1 MLRTLWFSS
10 RARGWAAQI
19 ALLGGLL
26 ALLWWLA
33 GNTVENLVVRG
44 IRTGF
49 DYLWRPTGFP
59 ISESI
64 VTYSPS
70 DNYFWAYVVGV
81 TNTLWLSFLT
91 IAFATML
98 GLFVGL
104 SRRSDH
110 PFLSRLA
117 GIYVTILRNVPLIVQ
132 LLFWY
137 GLAISAFPPPLEAL
151 NPLPGLFLTL
161 RGVYAPSLEMAPGGG
176 LLIAVSLLWLI
187 LLAVLFRY
195 VAQVRRSAVYVRI
208 GLYVVFWFV
217 GVFVAST
224 LLDHPLSLSNPELV
238 GLNFIGGMQL
248 SPEFSGIIFG
258 LTIYTSAYIG
268 EIIRGGIDAVPK
280 GQWEGG
286 RALGLS
292 ERQILFRIVL
302 PQALRVIV
310 PPLTSQYLST
320 VKNTTLAVAVGYPE
334 LGLIVNTVINQTGQA
349 IESILVML
357 GVFLTIS
364 LSVSLFMNWY
374 NSRVTLVTR

>member
-1 MLRTLWFSS
+1 MLRSLWFSS
-10 RARGWAAQI
+10 RVRGWAAQI

-26 ALLWWLA
+26 AMLWWLA
-33 GNTVENLVVRG
+33 GNTAQNLAIRG

-59 ISESI
+59 ISESV

-70 DNYFWAYVVGV
+70 DSYFWAYVVGL
-81 TNTLWLSFLT
+81 TNTVWLSLLT
-91 IAFATML
+91 IGFATIL

-104 SRRSDH
+104 SRRSKH
-110 PFLSRLA
+110 PLLSRIA
-117 GIYVTILRNVPLIVQ
+117 GVYVTMLRNVPLVVQ

-137 GLAISAFPPPLEAL
+137 AVTISLFPRPAEAL

-161 RGVYAPSLEMAPGGG
+161 RGVYAPSLYIAPGGG
-176 LLIAVSLLWLI
+176 AFLVAAV
-187 LLAVLFRY
+187 LLAL
-195 VAQVRRSAVYVRI
+195 AV
-208 GLYVVFWFV
+208 
-217 GVFVAST
+217 VFVARLERFRLIRPSVRLALGLGAW
-224 LLDHPLSLSNPELV
+224 LLITVVLSAALGAPLSLQFPELN
-238 GLNFIGGMQL
+238 GLNFTGGTQL
-248 SPEFSGIIFG
+248 SPEFAAIIFG
-258 LTIYTSAYIG
+258 LTIYTAAYIG
-268 EIIRGGIDAVPK
+268 EIIRGGIEAVDK

-286 RALGLS
+286 RALGMS
-292 ERQILFRIVL
+292 ERQIMFKVIL

-334 LGLIVNTVINQTGQA
+334 LGLVVNTVINQTGQA

-357 GVFLTIS
+357 GVFLTVS

-374 NSRVTLVTR
+374 NARVALVTR

>member
-1 MLRTLWFSS
+1 MMLRSLWYSS
-10 RARGWAAQI
+10 RARGWLAQI
-19 ALLGGLL
+19 VLLGGLCTI
-26 ALLWWLA
+26 LWWLA
-33 GNTVENLVVRG
+33 GNTAQNMAIRG

-70 DNYFWAYVVGV
+70 NNYLWAYFVGL

-91 IAFATML
+91 IFFSTVF

-104 SRRSDH
+104 SRRSTH
-110 PFLSRLA
+110 PLLSGIA
-117 GIYVTILRNVPLIVQ
+117 GTYVTLIRNIPLVVQ

-137 GLAISAFPPPLEAL
+137 GLALSIFPHPREAL
-151 NPLPGLFLTL
+151 NPLPGLFFTS
-161 RGVYAPSLEMAPGGG
+161 RGVYAPSLEMAPYGGW
-176 LLIAVSLLWLI
+176 LIAAALVLAMVAALI
-187 LLAVLFRY
+187 VRLPQVKAIQRAPKLTLAICGWGIAVFAL
-195 VAQVRRSAVYVRI
+195 SAM
-208 GLYVVFWFV
+208 L
-217 GVFVAST
+217 S
-224 LLDHPLSLSNPELV
+224 HPLSLVSPELK
-238 GLNFIGGMQL
+238 GFNFTGGMQL
-248 SPEFSGIIFG
+248 SPEFVAIIFG
-258 LTIYTSAYIG
+258 LTVYTSAFIG
-268 EIIRGGIDAVPK
+268 EIIRGGIEAVGK

-292 ERQILFRIVL
+292 ESQIMFRVIL

-310 PPLTSQYLST
+310 PPLTSQYLTT

-357 GVFLTIS
+357 GVFLTVS

-374 NSRVTLVTR
+374 NARVALVTR